1 MMVVNAKNKIISIT
15 PKAAA
20 ASSGP
25 SHAAVCWGEEEEEW
39 GGEGEGFM
47 VNSWRSFA
55 LQLMQGRCVFSACLN
70 GMRTIDVETDSII
83 RPFVH
88 FMLHMWSSRRDRR
101 LKEGSQNHTS
111 HSDSNTSWLT
121 LTFSILRPDS
131 DLHRDPRAKHTSL
144 TH

>member
-1 MMVVNAKNKIISIT
+1 MMVVNAKKQNHQHYTYSCSSIERPLT
-15 PKAAA
+15 CR
-20 ASSGP
+20 SVLGGGGGG
-25 SHAAVCWGEEEEEW
+25 V